1 MRRSQ
6 KCKGTEYPMFL
17 NIYNFIY
24 KLLLLNFLTLKPTSF
39 SHVHNGQTCFLAFF
53 QFYGSQISVKCS
65 NYETTDSI
73 EEEEEDSIKVIHW
86 AINQTFHGGMVQVV
100 TIMTRHFI

>member
-17 NIYNFIY
+17 NIYYFIY
-24 KLLLLNFLTLKPTSF
+24 KLLLLNFMTLKPTSF

-53 QFYGSQISVKCS
+53 QLYGSQISVKCS

-73 EEEEEDSIKVIHW
+73 EEEEEEEKVKR
-86 AINQTFHGGMVQVV
+86 INVW
-100 TIMTRHFI
+100 